1 MLSRLSKLFGWK
13 KDPGKAAPAG
23 SGLSQVTSDASRCV
37 QCGICGYNCPV
48 GIEVRE
54 YARRGENVT
63 DSRCIQ
69 CGDCIEKCPRGTL
82 KWGPA
87 LLVRADLTLQIDP
100 DALPTML
107 QLQPRLRPQQRLRP
121 QTREEGDWKSASEQG
136 SRQGSRHEK

>member
-1 MLSRLSKLFGWK
+1 MFSRLSKLFS
-13 KDPGKAAPAG
+13 KDKEAATVAPGAP
-23 SGLSQVTSDASRCV
+23 GLLQVTSDATRCV

-54 YARRGENVT
+54 YARRGEQVT

-69 CGDCIEKCPRGTL
+69 CGECIEKCPRGTL

-87 LLVRADLTLQIDP
+87 ILVRADATLQVDP

-107 QLQPRLRPQQRLRP
+107 QLQPRSHEDVRSDQGPQA
-121 QTREEGDWKSASEQG
+121 QTRP
-136 SRQGSRHEK
+136 